1 MCHDRRVMT
10 AMRVLMAVTGLVLAL
25 GGPRMPKGGG
35 VLDGFVIGHVPREV
49 GPSTSDFESE
59 PEDGVRFTS
68 RVMERETADGGHSVD
83 LMVIVVR
90 ADSLATLGDLR
101 DFMSAYHERDPASWT
116 KVQVGARPG
125 LKDAGRV
132 FWLVEPGIAISVM
145 IDTARFGAGE
155 LMAVA
160 ESVRER

>member
-1 MCHDRRVMT
+1 
-10 AMRVLMAVTGLVLAL
+10 MRVLMAVAGLVLAL

-59 PEDGVRFTS
+59 PEEGVRFTS
-68 RVMERETADGGHSVD
+68 RVSERETADGGHSVD
-83 LMVIVVR
+83 LMVIVIR
-90 ADSLATLGDLR
+90 SDGLATLGDLR

-116 KVQVGARPG
+116 KVQVGSRPG

-132 FWLVEPGIAISVM
+132 FWLVEPGVAISVM
-145 IDTARFGAGE
+145 IDIARFGAGE
-155 LMAVA
+155 LMTVA
-160 ESVRER
+160 ESVRKQ